1 MGCFL
6 SKHALA
12 RRFLWA
18 DCLNKS
24 PLSTTHVTWRDF
36 RNDTSGHHLA
46 ETRPGAPGLR
56 KKLRTGIPLRSRH
69 NILCKSVVMSAIK
82 HIRPLVISLCLVVI
96 SGCDPLFVYSPY
108 ETALDEAYHNTNQKN
123 LDRIRSLNTNE
134 SKSFKIALLS
144 DAHYHFSKLNDALVH
159 INQSNEFDFAIVLG
173 DLTDNG
179 LLREYVFFH
188 ESMSLLKIPHL
199 AVIGNHDYLS
209 NGGEVYHQMYG
220 PGNFTFVYNNVKFV
234 LFDNIRWE
242 SNKVPDFGWLE
253 GALVNDHGY
262 DHVIP
267 LSHIPPYDGQM
278 KEYAD
283 RFHSLL
289 VGNNIMTSF
298 HGHRHEFSIEDYLG
312 DGVSYVTV
320 SSPQYRVYT
329 ALTVSPEGI
338 GIEKIEF

>member
-1 MGCFL
+1 
-6 SKHALA
+6 
-12 RRFLWA
+12 
-18 DCLNKS
+18 
-24 PLSTTHVTWRDF
+24 
-36 RNDTSGHHLA
+36 
-46 ETRPGAPGLR
+46 
-56 KKLRTGIPLRSRH
+56 
-69 NILCKSVVMSAIK
+69 MSAIK